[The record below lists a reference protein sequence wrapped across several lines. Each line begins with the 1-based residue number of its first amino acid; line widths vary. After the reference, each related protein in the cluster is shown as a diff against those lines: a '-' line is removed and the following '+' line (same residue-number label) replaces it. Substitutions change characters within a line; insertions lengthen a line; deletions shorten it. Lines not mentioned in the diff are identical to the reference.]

1 MTFWTLAVT
10 LTLNTAVQPFH
21 KTLCLVMKYRQAKFG
36 SSGLAAQNRQ
46 QKQSYF
52 DYMGPHCDLNLED
65 SKPIFGMSA
74 SLYQFWTFAVTLIN
88 LRCDLEVE
96 HRNPIFALDIPPCDD
111 LPPTKLQKNHQ
122 FRRCSRQSYCDHPS
136 AHSER
141 DLEDSN

>member
-1 MTFWTLAVT
+1 
-10 LTLNTAVQPFH
+10 
-21 KTLCLVMKYRQAKFG
+21 MKYRQAKFG

-88 LRCDLEVE
+88 LRRDLEVS
-96 HRNPIFALDIPPCDD
+96 HTNPTLSPDTSGRDD
-111 LPPTKLQKNHQ
+111 V
-122 FRRCSRQSYCDHPS
+122 
-136 AHSER
+136 
-141 DLEDSN
+141 